1 MTHQGRIMKG
11 LGGLYTVR
19 DQEGRLWE
27 CSAKGIFRKKGLTP
41 YVGDE
46 VELEEDAE
54 QGKGVISSIFPRRTF
69 LARPPVAN
77 LDQAVLVSAVVD
89 PAPNVLVLDRMI
101 AIAECKGISPVLV
114 FTKTD
119 LASPEKWVTIYR
131 NAGFPVITS
140 CPQSPLEEL
149 IPYLSGHLTVF
160 AGNTGVGKSTLL
172 NALLP
177 GLGLSTGE
185 ISRKLGR
192 GRHTTRHVELFPVGE
207 GGLVA
212 DTPGFSSFDPEQG
225 EVILKEA
232 LPGAFREFA
241 PYIGQCRFTGC
252 SHTCEKGC
260 AVLSALKAGKIE
272 PSRHNSYCTLYQ
284 EVKDIKEWELNK
296 KEAFSFPPLR

>member
-1 MTHQGRIMKG
+1 MGMFRQGDISEKG
-11 LGGLYTVR
+11 TYALCGGRGGAGGGCRAGKRSNILY
-19 DQEGRLWE
+19 
-27 CSAKGIFRKKGLTP
+27 FPTP
-41 YVGDE
+41 H
-46 VELEEDAE
+46 LPCA
-54 QGKGVISSIFPRRTF
+54 S
-69 LARPPVAN
+69 PVAN

-101 AIAECKGISPVLV
+101 AIAECKGVSPVLV

-131 NAGFPVITS
+131 NAGFPVLTA

-149 IPYLSGHLTVF
+149 IPYLSGRLTVF

>member
-27 CSAKGIFRKKGLTP
+27 CSAKGIFRKKGLIP

-54 QGKGVISSIFPRRTF
+54 QGKGVISTIFPRRTF

-77 LDQAVLVSAVVD
+77 LDQAVLVSATVE
-89 PAPNVLVLDRMI
+89 PAPNLLVLDRMI
-101 AIAECKGISPVLV
+101 AIAECKGVSPVLV

-119 LASPEKWVTIYR
+119 LASPEKWVAIYH
-131 NAGFPVITS
+131 NAGFPVLTA
-140 CPQSPLEEL
+140 CPQSPLEGL
-149 IPYLSGHLTVF
+149 IPHLSGHLTVF

-225 EVILKEA
+225 EIILKEA
-232 LPGAFREFA
+232 LPRAFREFA
-241 PYIGQCRFTGC
+241 PYIDQCRFTGC

-260 AVLSALKAGKIE
+260 AVLAALKAGKIE
-272 PSRHNSYCTLYQ
+272 PSRHASYCTLYQ